1 MKKIYLLSIILVPL
15 LLTNSV
21 NAHDKSH
28 NDTSNSPMFSGLDSD
43 AGIIAKQFHKAL
55 SEANAETVMSLL
67 ADDVLILEGGRIER
81 SADEYRAHHLQ
92 ADMQFSSA
100 VSTKTIEHHVRV
112 HGNTAVSIS
121 RSHTSGNYKGRDID
135 RTGNETLF
143 LTLINGQWKISHI
156 HWSH

>member
-55 SEANAETVMSLL
+55 SDANAETVMSLL
-67 ADDVLILEGGRIER
+67 ADNVLILEGGRIER

-92 ADMQFSSA
+92 ADMHHAFRMIHA
-100 VSTKTIEHHVRV
+100 TKKMKRLKLLRARQLEDV
-112 HGNTAVSIS
+112 
-121 RSHTSGNYKGRDID
+121 
-135 RTGNETLF
+135 
-143 LTLINGQWKISHI
+143 
-156 HWSH
+156 